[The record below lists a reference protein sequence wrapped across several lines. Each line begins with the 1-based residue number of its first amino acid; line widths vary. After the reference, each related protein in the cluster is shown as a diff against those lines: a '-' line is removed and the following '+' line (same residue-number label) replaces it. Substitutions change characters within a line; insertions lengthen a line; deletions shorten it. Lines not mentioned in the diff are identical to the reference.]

1 MSRQMDRNDAQA
13 ALALIKK
20 ARIEGIVAGLEMADK
35 FVALTKDR
43 AQSARDEPHR
53 LPHCKEISIM
63 IRAAILAARN

>member
-35 FVALTKDR
+35 FVALTKDIG
-43 AQSARDEPHR
+43 SSPSTK
-53 LPHCKEISIM
+53 LLICKEISIM

>member
-13 ALALIKK
+13 ALALLKK

-43 AQSARDEPHR
+43 
-53 LPHCKEISIM
+53 KEISIM